1 MAKGTKEKN
10 RSQDN
15 NIDYPG
21 IQMYKE
27 KCRELNF
34 NYNSLGILVKNLLL
48 NVQVWPNNKNYISQ
62 LYKLVGFDLEI
73 TNKILNYKN
82 NKKLLGLF
90 PK

>member
-1 MAKGTKEKN
+1 
-10 RSQDN
+10 
-15 NIDYPG
+15 
-21 IQMYKE
+21 MYKE

-73 TNKILNYKN
+73 TNKILNNKN

>member
-1 MAKGTKEKN
+1 MH
-10 RSQDN
+10 
-15 NIDYPG
+15 
-21 IQMYKE
+21 KE

-48 NVQVWPNNKNYISQ
+48 NVQVGPNNKNYISQ
-62 LYKLVGFDLEI
+62 LYKLVGFDLET
-73 TNKILNYKN
+73 TNKILNNKN